1 MDTMSD
7 TEIINT
13 FYDKCEQKIP
23 SMKWRLQNE
32 RKDIL
37 ALVVK
42 TTETN
47 TSTSEP

>member
-1 MDTMSD
+1 MSD

-13 FYDKCEQKIP
+13 FYDKREQKIP

-32 RKDIL
+32 RQDIL

-42 TTETN
+42 TTEAN